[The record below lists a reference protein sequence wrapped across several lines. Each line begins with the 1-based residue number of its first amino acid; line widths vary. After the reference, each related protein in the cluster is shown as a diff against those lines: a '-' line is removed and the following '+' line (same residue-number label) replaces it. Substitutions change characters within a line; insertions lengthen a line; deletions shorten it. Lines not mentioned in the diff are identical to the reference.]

1 MKTLHLSLAL
11 LTICGFII
19 RGAWMLRASSLMQH
33 PLTRI
38 APHVVDALFLITGIV
53 LVARLHLDVLQN
65 SWLLAKFG
73 GLIVY
78 IALGAIALRH
88 GQTLHIRR
96 FAFVGAL
103 LAFVYIA
110 GAAINKSPYS
120 WFA

>member
-1 MKTLHLSLAL
+1 MKTLHLSFAL

-19 RGAWMLRASSLMQH
+19 RGAWMLRGSSLMQH

-53 LVARLHLDVLQN
+53 LVVQMHLAVLQN

-78 IALGAIALRH
+78 IALGAVALRR
-88 GQTLHIRR
+88 GQTLRIRR
-96 FAFVGAL
+96 LALVGAL
-103 LAFVYIA
+103 LAFAYIA
-110 GAAINKSPYS
+110 GAAVSKSPCS